1 MSGHNEKA
9 FHCRRKSWRCDLS
22 GDVRGWDAV
31 CDGEAAGG
39 LVTRK
44 EELPDGIHIEALR
57 EPIPHLCHQE
67 PFNCCAKT
75 AASGKHGSS
84 IGPRPVP
91 REMIPTLWFGP
102 VKSKQKPLKID
113 SKGELTT
120 VSIAGVVRKMS
131 DETQQVFDSLF
142 GG

>member
-84 IGPRPVP
+84 IGPSCSRGDDTNTPV
-91 REMIPTLWFGP
+91 W
-102 VKSKQKPLKID
+102 
-113 SKGELTT
+113 
-120 VSIAGVVRKMS
+120 AC
-131 DETQQVFDSLF
+131 QV
-142 GG
+142 

>member
-57 EPIPHLCHQE
+57 SQFLIFAIRNLLIAVQRRRRVESM
-67 PFNCCAKT
+67 A
-75 AASGKHGSS
+75 
-84 IGPRPVP
+84 PVLAP
-91 REMIPTLWFGP
+91 SCSQGDDTNTP
-102 VKSKQKPLKID
+102 V
-113 SKGELTT
+113 
-120 VSIAGVVRKMS
+120 
-131 DETQQVFDSLF
+131 
-142 GG
+142 